1 MAERD
6 QKFRWAPGQGDL
18 LQRLRLYSGLV
29 LFTFALTH
37 FLNHILGVYSV
48 GLMEEVQ
55 DWREA
60 VWHSLPGTVLL
71 AGAALTHA
79 TLAVMK
85 TARRRTLR
93 LPPWEA
99 IQLLLGLSIPYY
111 LVKHV
116 AATRGIYEVFGVDV
130 TYTQELSI
138 LWPGSVAAQ
147 SVLLLIVWTHGCIGI
162 HFWLRIR
169 PWYSRAFPY
178 LLSLAVAIPAL
189 AMWGWI
195 DAARRLWLLGQNTGY
210 LTQEQ
215 FDWVNRTTDI
225 GHAILIVVVATIAGA
240 LIAYRLQRSMVKGI
254 QITYPGDLVI
264 RTPPGPTLLEIS
276 RMSGIP
282 HASVCGGR
290 ARCSTCRTKILKGLD
305 HLEPPDANEV
315 AVLERI
321 GAESDVRL
329 ACQIRPSEDMTVR
342 PLLPARS
349 SGRAAARAADAYYWG
364 VEQTVAVMFIDI
376 RGFTTLSEQRLSY
389 DIVYVLNR
397 YFDVMTRAIDG
408 AGGYVDKF
416 IGDGIMAIFGMSSGA
431 KTGARQALEAAVRID
446 AALAALNE
454 ELAASLDAPLAIG
467 IGIHAGP
474 AILGRIGA
482 VGAEHISA
490 HITALGDTVNTASR
504 LESMSKDY
512 GARLVVSEAV
522 LIHAGFDSADID
534 HTDISVRG
542 RRKSLKA
549 SVFVDLS
556 ALAHHLQ
563 EKGNLSERN

>member
-1 MAERD
+1 M
-6 QKFRWAPGQGDL
+6 
-18 LQRLRLYSGLV
+18 
-29 LFTFALTH
+29 
-37 FLNHILGVYSV
+37 
-48 GLMEEVQ
+48 
-55 DWREA
+55 
-60 VWHSLPGTVLL
+60 L

-79 TLAVMK
+79 SLAVLK

-99 IQLLLGLSIPYY
+99 IQLFLGLAIPYF
-111 LVKHV
+111 LIKHV
-116 AATRGIYEVFGVDV
+116 AATRGLHELFDVDV

-138 LWPGSVAAQ
+138 LWPGSVLSQ
-147 SVLLLIVWTHGCIGI
+147 SALLLIVWAHGCIGL

-169 PWYSRAFPY
+169 PGIPRAFPY
-178 LLSLAVAIPAL
+178 LLALAVAIPVLAL
-189 AMWGWI
+189 WGWI

-210 LTQEQ
+210 LTPEQ
-215 FDWVNRTTDI
+215 FAWVNRTTDI

-240 LIAYRLQRSMVKGI
+240 LLAYRLQRSMVKGI
-254 QITYPGDLVI
+254 QITYPGDLAI

-290 ARCSTCRTKILKGLD
+290 ARCSTCRTKILKGLE
-305 HLEPPDANEV
+305 HLEPPDANEI

-329 ACQIRPSEDMTVR
+329 ACQIRPREDMVVR
-342 PLLPARS
+342 PLLPARG

-431 KTGARQALEAAVRID
+431 QMGARQALDAAVRID

-454 ELAASLDAPLAIG
+454 ELAAQPRCAARHRHRHPCRTGHSRAHRRGGRGTHLRPHHRARRYRQHGEP
-467 IGIHAGP
+467 AG
-474 AILGRIGA
+474 
-482 VGAEHISA
+482 EHVEGLWS
-490 HITALGDTVNTASR
+490 ASR
-504 LESMSKDY
+504 CLRSGTRPCRFRQSGHRAHGHFRAWAAQIPEGPRLCGPICSCTLFARKRNPFRKD
-512 GARLVVSEAV
+512 
-522 LIHAGFDSADID
+522 
-534 HTDISVRG
+534 
-542 RRKSLKA
+542 
-549 SVFVDLS
+549 
-556 ALAHHLQ
+556 
-563 EKGNLSERN
+563 